1 MSYKIRKMNDECPW
15 YVVFAM
21 AFILPP
27 SFLGTVWLLGWL
39 TNSDPLITEI
49 WRLRGQNSVLRER
62 LEQLEGERRRDTD
75 TLRKVIGKRERQR
88 LMAARTGDS
97 NHERRRR
104 AVHSI
109 AWFSPR

>member
-1 MSYKIRKMNDECPW
+1 MSDQCPW

-27 SFLGTVWLLGWL
+27 SFFGTVWLLGWL

-62 LEQLEGERRRDTD
+62 LEQLEGERRRDAD
-75 TLRKVIGKRERQR
+75 TLRKVIDGK
-88 LMAARTGDS
+88 
-97 NHERRRR
+97 
-104 AVHSI
+104 
-109 AWFSPR
+109 